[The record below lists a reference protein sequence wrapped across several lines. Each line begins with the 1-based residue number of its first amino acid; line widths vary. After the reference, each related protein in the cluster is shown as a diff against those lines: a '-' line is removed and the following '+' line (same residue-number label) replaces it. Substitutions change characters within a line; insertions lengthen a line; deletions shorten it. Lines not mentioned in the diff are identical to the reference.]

1 MIRKQASLVFL
12 VTLISVSG
20 GNTVPHW
27 EDLECEVKLNILS
40 IIVLT
45 VVTNTGGSQVPVLG
59 RGHQLGRGAGGVRA
73 VRGLAGQHRRREGA
87 QLSAGVWTLQDRA
100 GGKVVLDWR

>member
-20 GNTVPHW
+20 GNIVPHW
-27 EDLECEVKLNILS
+27 EDLECEVKLDRLS

-45 VVTNTGGSQVPVLG
+45 VVTNTGGSQVPVLE
-59 RGHQLGRGAGGVRA
+59 RGHQLGRGCN
-73 VRGLAGQHRRREGA
+73 
-87 QLSAGVWTLQDRA
+87 D
-100 GGKVVLDWR
+100 DI